1 MASITR
7 IHAREVLDS
16 RGYPTLEVEV
26 LLDDGAFGRASIPSG
41 ASTGKK
47 EAMELRDG
55 DTGRYQGKGVRR
67 AITMVTE
74 VLAPRLLGLEARDQ
88 LLVDRTMITL
98 DGTANKSR
106 LGANSILGISLATAK
121 AAAASG
127 GLPLYRYLGGP
138 NAKIMPVPMMNVLN
152 GGRHAD
158 NTLDF
163 QEFMIVPLGRPRFSE
178 ALQIGVETFHAL
190 KQVLQSAGYGT
201 AVGDEGGFAPS
212 IRTHK
217 EAIELILSAIS
228 KAGFKAS
235 AEVAIA
241 LDPAAS
247 EFFEGGMYIF
257 KKSDRSTRDAEGM
270 VKLYD
275 ELVRQ
280 YPIVSLEDGLAET
293 DWRGWEILTRELGSR
308 VQLVGDDIFVTNAAL
323 IAEGIARKIANS
335 VLIKLNQVGT
345 VTETLEAVEVAK
357 RAEYGVVISHR
368 SGETEDTAIADL
380 AVACGGGQIK
390 TGSACR
396 TDRISKYNQ
405 LLRIEEQLGPE
416 AVFPGPRIFS
426 RFHARE
432 DGLR

>member
-1 MASITR
+1 MAIITR
-7 IHAREVLDS
+7 IHACEVLDS

-26 LLDDGAFGRASIPSG
+26 LLDDGALGRASIPSG

-55 DTGRYQGKGVRR
+55 DTTRYQGKGVRR

-127 GLPLYRYLGGP
+127 GAPLYTYLGGP

-190 KQVLQSAGYGT
+190 KGVLQSAGYGT

-212 IRTHK
+212 IRTHE

-275 ELVRQ
+275 DLVRQ

-293 DWRGWEILTRELGSR
+293 DWRGWEILTRKLGSR
-308 VQLVGDDIFVTNAAL
+308 VQLVGDDIFVTNTTL
-323 IAEGIARKIANS
+323 IAKGIEKKIANA

-357 RAEYGVVISHR
+357 RAEYGVVTSHR

-405 LLRIEEQLGPE
+405 LLRIEEQLGAE

-426 RFHARE
+426 RFHAPE
-432 DGLR
+432 DDLR